1 MWLQKVCTSYLTSA
15 VDPDIEYD
23 APPSS
28 SDGEGASD
36 DEAHEVD
43 SRRHYV
49 DVGPSEM
56 RRRARL
62 TESDKLDQPKYR
74 GLRVSRRDM
83 FEDVLDSEEDSMNDA
98 EDGEHYE
105 DAEEDVDNEVDEEEE
120 GKDEDEVEK
129 EDEVDEED
137 EGNDEDEM
145 EKEDQVDEGEEETD
159 KAQVHSSKRS
169 STDKN
174 SAPYGSAEVEAA
186 MNTATTLASQEQESR
201 TLMQQLQ
208 ERRTQDAKK
217 GRHVQKQIRNWEKA
231 LRLRIA
237 LQKVITILA
246 RLPPHNMMADYI
258 AAAPGTEEDV
268 DASAAE
274 LEDMAQTLLAVRL
287 HLWKQ
292 NMPALTEELD
302 SVNTDA
308 SSTKALF
315 DLEACIEPQRRSLLS
330 RWSSK
335 IAAAPDSRS
344 VSASARLQL
353 RAMNQSVV
361 EQMDQALAGDG
372 MDRLVDRTRVWR
384 GDETARLGVAHP
396 VDETESRP
404 TDVNVFDDS
413 DFYAQLLRD
422 LIDNA
427 SIVEGASRITNP
439 AGISATASDA
449 LQSRKRKRNVD
460 VRASKGRR
468 IRYDVI
474 EKVQN
479 FMPPIPRVTWD
490 DAQAERLFSRLASV
504 VPQGKAAE
512 PPVDEDVPIDNEF
525 RLLG

>member
-1 MWLQKVCTSYLTSA
+1 MARLNLDELLKVAPESMCSELTSA
-15 VDPDIEYD
+15 VDPDNEYD

-28 SDGEGASD
+28 SDGESTSD
-36 DEAHEVD
+36 GEADEVN

-62 TESDKLDQPKYR
+62 TESDKLEQPKYK
-74 GLRVSRRDM
+74 GTRVSRRDM
-83 FEDVLDSEEDSMNDA
+83 FEDELDSEEDSMSDA
-98 EDGEHYE
+98 QDEEDYE
-105 DAEEDVDNEVDEEEE
+105 DAEEEEVGNEEDEDENEGEDEDEDEDEGEEDEGEDAQDDEEEE
-120 GKDEDEVEK
+120 EKDRVQERP
-129 EDEVDEED
+129 
-137 EGNDEDEM
+137 
-145 EKEDQVDEGEEETD
+145 
-159 KAQVHSSKRS
+159 SRRS
-169 STDKN
+169 SADKN
-174 SAPYGSAEVEAA
+174 HAPHASSEVQALPYTAA
-186 MNTATTLASQEQESR
+186 TLASQEQESR

-237 LQKVITILA
+237 LQKVISAIA
-246 RLPPHNMMADYI
+246 RLPPPNMMTDYI

-274 LEDMAQTLLAVRL
+274 LEDMAQTLLNVRL

-292 NMPALTEELD
+292 NIPALADELD
-302 SVNTDA
+302 SVNTEA
-308 SSTKALF
+308 SSAKALF
-315 DLEACIEPQRRSLLS
+315 DLEACIEPQRRTLLS

-344 VSASARLQL
+344 ASASSRLQL

-384 GDETARLGVAHP
+384 GDETARLGVSQP
-396 VDETESRP
+396 VSETESRP

-427 SIVEGASRITNP
+427 SIVE
-439 AGISATASDA
+439 AGISATASDV

-468 IRYDVI
+468 IRYEVI

-490 DAQAERLFSRLASV
+490 DTQAERLFARLASV

-512 PPVDEDVPIDNEF
+512 PPADEDVPIDDEF